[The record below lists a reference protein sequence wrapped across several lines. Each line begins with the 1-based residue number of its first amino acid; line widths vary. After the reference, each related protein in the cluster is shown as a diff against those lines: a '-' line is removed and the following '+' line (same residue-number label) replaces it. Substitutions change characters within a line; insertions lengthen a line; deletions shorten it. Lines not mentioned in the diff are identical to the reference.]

1 MAPAIATLARR
12 SRSAIRAAK
21 NTFFGDSAPPS
32 SGDIPVRP
40 HLLDRGPY
48 FRNAARILKRHSA
61 QTADDVAGLCRK
73 YQTPIFGKIGV
84 WELVQKLA
92 LCIDPSDG
100 RLFCTS
106 QLVHVFQ
113 ILDEMEADGV
123 ANDEFILAAL
133 VHDLGKVLLLVGER
147 PENVVGF
154 NDPIGTYEPG
164 CGLHNC
170 TLQWNHDELAYSRV
184 KDHLPEGLAWLVR
197 YHSINRTTCDPYMDE
212 KDRAYS
218 ARYWDVFERYDHGT
232 KSPVFLPKLRIDKYR
247 SVVEKAFPH
256 PIVF

>member
-1 MAPAIATLARR
+1 MAPAITTFARR
-12 SRSAIRAAK
+12 SRSAIRAAR
-21 NTFFGDSAPPS
+21 NAFIGEGAPPS

-61 QTADDVAGLCRK
+61 QTVEDVAGLRRK

-123 ANDEFILAAL
+123 ADDEFILAAL

-154 NDPIGTYEPG
+154 NDPIGTHEPG

-170 TLQWNHDELAYSRV
+170 TLQ
-184 KDHLPEGLAWLVR
+184 
-197 YHSINRTTCDPYMDE
+197 
-212 KDRAYS
+212 
-218 ARYWDVFERYDHGT
+218 
-232 KSPVFLPKLRIDKYR
+232 
-247 SVVEKAFPH
+247 
-256 PIVF
+256 